1 MFFMHTA
8 QALEIDTFAIPG
20 AIFATLQRYMDA
32 ARTGSGS
39 IMRSAFAEEARIS
52 GSYGSKPVSWT
63 VEEFCDLIDNKPAAE
78 LQARIVSIEHAGN
91 AAMARLEALNWRGT
105 RYTDFFV
112 LTERKGGWRIAAKVF
127 FAHSR
132 A

>member
-1 MFFMHTA
+1 MQTP
-8 QALEIDTFAIPG
+8 QALEIDSFATPG
-20 AIFATLQRYMDA
+20 AIFAALQRYVDA
-32 ARTGSGS
+32 ARAGSGS
-39 IMRSAFAEEARIS
+39 TMRSAFAEQARVA
-52 GSYGSKPVSWT
+52 GSYGSKPVSWS
-63 VEEFCDLIDNKPAAE
+63 VQEFCDLIDGKPASE
-78 LQARIVSIEHAGN
+78 LQARIVSVEHAGN

-112 LTERKGGWRIAAKVF
+112 LTEQGGEWLIAAKVF